1 MSFFIPSTNTQ
12 TCPYHPLQYQPVCR
26 IIQDILVNGK
36 VMTAPIQQIRK
47 ATVLEEIDYNLVTSY
62 LQDYASPRDIIT
74 RMLNAG
80 ELIRVKKGI
89 YVFGKLYAN
98 HPFSLEILA
107 NMIYGPSYISRE
119 YALSFYG
126 IIPEAVHEI
135 MSMCCTRNKIFETP
149 VGRFSYRYLNKD
161 RYAIGVQ
168 RIEIRDG
175 VYANIATPEKALADM
190 IYSRNENILDEAEL
204 SLTLTEDYRI
214 DNSEI
219 AKLRVTAMEKIA
231 DRYNNPTI
239 SLLPIVIRGAKSSE

>member
-1 MSFFIPSTNTQ
+1 
-12 TCPYHPLQYQPVCR
+12 
-26 IIQDILVNGK
+26 
-36 VMTAPIQQIRK
+36 MTTPIQQIRRT
-47 ATVLEEIDYNLVTSY
+47 TVLEEIDYNLVTGC

-80 ELIRVKKGI
+80 ELIRVKKGL

-126 IIPEAVHEI
+126 IIPEAAYEI

-161 RYAIGVQ
+161 RYTIGVQ

-214 DNSEI
+214 DISEI
-219 AKLRVTAMEKIA
+219 AKLRVTVMEKIA
-231 DRYNNPTI
+231 GRYNNPTI